1 MVALSQQEFLMDST
15 SNRKPGMRE
24 QHLLRKQDN
33 PLFDGQEPVTPQQL
47 AEARLSDDLERDRF
61 VENFTS
67 LVRRAAELNPNT
79 PSETI
84 LEIKEELDR
93 SYQQAC
99 ALPGDQK
106 KFKDAIRKLVKVIM
120 DSVWKG
126 VTEDQHAQQQLRD
139 EQFARDMHFQ
149 LQEVPL
155 VSALTHPNSPITED
169 ELIPTVLSEPLSDL
183 AMALQVFDENQ
194 IEVLYSDAGAFLH
207 SKDPERK
214 LADAWER
221 LTFIGSYLRKLR
233 PDVAANQEE

>member
-1 MVALSQQEFLMDST
+1 MVT
-15 SNRKPGMRE
+15 KPTRKAGIRE

-33 PLFDGQEPVTPQQL
+33 PLFDGKQPVTPRQL
-47 AEARLSDDLERDRF
+47 AEARLADDLERDSF
-61 VENFTS
+61 VENFTA
-67 LVRRAAELNPNT
+67 LVQRAANLNPST
-79 PSETI
+79 PSETV
-84 LEIKEELDR
+84 LEIKEDLDR

-99 ALPGDQK
+99 ALPGEQE

-120 DSVWKG
+120 DSVWRG
-126 VTEDQHAQQQLRD
+126 VADDQYAQQQLRD

-169 ELIPTVLSEPLSDL
+169 ELIPSVLSEPVSDL

-194 IEVLYSDAGAFLH
+194 IEVLYLDAGAFLH
-207 SKDPERK
+207 HKDPEHK
-214 LADAWER
+214 LADAWAR

-233 PDVAANQEE
+233 PNAATNREE